1 MSTVARLL
9 VFIVLVLAGL
19 AGCGRDSADEKT
31 VTISVIGT
39 NDVHGRMS
47 TVDNAGGLALFGGY
61 LNTLREARVADG
73 GGVLL
78 IDAGDM
84 WQGTLESNIAEG
96 APMVAAYNALRY
108 DAAAI
113 GNHEFD
119 FGPVGPAVM
128 PMSASDD
135 PRGALKARAA
145 EASFPFL
152 AANLIDESTGKPVDW
167 PNVAPSTLVEVAG
180 VTAGIIGLTSENT
193 LITTLSANVIGLS
206 IANLAETI
214 RTEAV
219 RLREAGADLV
229 IVTSHAGGE
238 CTEFDDS
245 TDLQSCRPNAEI
257 FRVARALPEG
267 LVDLIIGGHVHK
279 GMAHEVNGIAI
290 ISSFSGGTAFGR
302 VDFEFNHGELVS
314 RRIHPPKRICS
325 SVGPDGET
333 CASASTSGT
342 IQLASY
348 EGRTVEPDA
357 GIAAVLAPAIE
368 AAASVKAEKLGP
380 ILETSFLRRPDPE
393 SALGNLFTDILLAS
407 EPDADVSIH
416 NTLGGIRDD
425 LPAGEI
431 TYGDVYE
438 MFPFDNRIAHL
449 SITGREL
456 RAIVAN
462 QLQGLHRRANISGAK
477 ILARCA
483 DGTLDIRITGRD
495 GQEILDGDSL
505 LLVANDFLV
514 LGGDNVLTP
523 ALRADGFDVVFE
535 GPQVR
540 EVLVEWLRDNAGPLN
555 ADQFYDDD
563 DRHWDIPRPTPV
575 DCSQAQH

>member
-1 MSTVARLL
+1 MRTVAGFALIALL
-9 VFIVLVLAGL
+9 LAGL
-19 AGCGRDSADEKT
+19 GGCGRGSPDEQA
-31 VTISVIGT
+31 VTLSVIGT
-39 NDVHGRMS
+39 NDVHGRMT

-61 LNTLREARVADG
+61 VNRLRHVRAADG

-96 APMVAAYNALRY
+96 APMVAAYNALHY

-119 FGPVGPAVM
+119 FGPVGPAAM
-128 PMSASDD
+128 PKSAEDD

-145 EASFPFL
+145 EARFPFL

-167 PNVAPSTLVEVAG
+167 PNVMPSTLVEVAG
-180 VTAGIIGLTSENT
+180 VSAGIIGLTSENT
-193 LITTLSANVIGLS
+193 LSTTLSANVVGLS
-206 IANLAETI
+206 IANLAEAI
-214 RTEAV
+214 RTEAD
-219 RLREAGADLV
+219 RLRAAGADLV

-238 CTEFDDS
+238 CTEFGDS
-245 TDLQSCRPNAEI
+245 TDLQSCKPNAEI
-257 FRVARALPEG
+257 FRVARALPAG
-267 LVDLIIGGHVHK
+267 MVDLIIGGHVHK

-290 ISSFSGGTAFGR
+290 ISSYSGGIAFGR
-302 VDFEFNHGELVS
+302 VDFKFIGGKLVS
-314 RRIHPPKRICS
+314 RQIHPPMRICS
-325 SVGPDGET
+325 RVEPDGKT
-333 CASASTSGT
+333 CASASTSGSA
-342 IQLASY
+342 QAASY
-348 EGRTVEPDA
+348 EGSAVEPDA
-357 GIAAVLAPAIE
+357 SIAAVLAPAIE
-368 AAASVKAEKLGP
+368 AAASIKSEKLGP
-380 ILETSFLRRPDPE
+380 YLETPFLRRPDPE

-407 EPDADVSIH
+407 YPDADISIH

-462 QLQGLHRRANISGAK
+462 QLEGLHRRANISGARVF
-477 ILARCA
+477 AHCE
-483 DGTLDIRITGRD
+483 DGTLDIRITDRD
-495 GQEILDGDSL
+495 GQEILEDDSL

-514 LGGDNVLTP
+514 LGGDNVLMP
-523 ALRADGFDVVFE
+523 AGRADGFDIVFE

-540 EVLVEWLRDNAGPLN
+540 EVLVEWLRGNPGRLN
-555 ADQFYDDD
+555 ANQFFNDEN
-563 DRHWDIPRPTPV
+563 RRWNIPRPAPV
-575 DCSQAQH
+575 DCRQPQS